1 MQVRKTARASNTEVA
16 FKGVAREIAKSGLP
30 ADDCI
35 RTAVERS
42 WRGFSADWM
51 KPREAAQA
59 PRPERRYISPE
70 ERTLNALARLQARDG
85 MLHTFTPEDQ

>member
-42 WRGFSADWM
+42 WRGFNADWM
-51 KPREAAQA
+51 KPRENPN
-59 PRPERRYISPE
+59 PRPLPRQQQEGAFAAAERIMNNINRKYQ
-70 ERTLNALARLQARDG
+70 NLQSYD
-85 MLHTFTPEDQ
+85 EQ